1 MADFRSDTVTVADD
15 RMCEAMVTAEV
26 GDDFYGEDPTV
37 DELERTAARMV
48 GKDAGL
54 YLTNGTNANMVALLT
69 LCNVADGRSGRQVLT
84 HATSDIH
91 AWEAHTLAQVAGLQT
106 LPLPGRHGQLDLNA
120 LASALAAAD
129 PYAPRPAVVAIENTH
144 SASGGRPWS
153 VSEIDVV
160 ADLCDDAGVPLYC
173 DGARLFNAAVASGYS
188 ADEAVARCCSVS
200 ISLYKGLGAPMGS
213 VLCGSAEF
221 IEHARVLRRTLGSTF
236 RQAGHLAAAGLVGL
250 GRIADLADDHRRA
263 RDLWEG
269 FTHLLP
275 TDLLDEPPTTNI
287 VTLDIGAA
295 AGDLVETLAA
305 AGVRVTE
312 VVPGVVRFVTHRD
325 LTDDDIDVALRAA
338 AATFAPLR
346 AGAAG

>member
-15 RMCEAMVTAEV
+15 RMREAMVTAEV

-37 DELERTAARMV
+37 DDLERTAAQIV
-48 GKDAGL
+48 GKDAGVF
-54 YLTNGTNANMVALLT
+54 LTNGTSANMVALLT
-69 LCNVADGRSGRQVLT
+69 LCSVADGRSGRQVLT

-106 LPLPGRHGQLDLNA
+106 LPLPGRHGQLDPHA
-120 LASALAAAD
+120 LASALAATD

-153 VSEIDVV
+153 LSDIDVV
-160 ADLCDDAGVPLYC
+160 ADLCDAAGVPLYC
-173 DGARLFNAAVASGYS
+173 DGARLFNATVASGYG
-188 ADEAVARCCSVS
+188 ADEAVARCGAVS

-213 VLCGSAEF
+213 VLCGPAAF
-221 IEHARVLRRTLGSTF
+221 VEHARVLRRTLGSTF

-250 GRIADLADDHRRA
+250 SRVAELADDHRRA

-269 FTHLLP
+269 LAQVLP
-275 TDLLDEPPTTNI
+275 ADLLDEPPTTNI
-287 VTLDIGAA
+287 VTLDIGAD
-295 AGDLVETLAA
+295 AGTLVDSLSA

-325 LTDDDIDVALRAA
+325 LTDADIDAALRAA
-338 AATFAPLR
+338 AATFVPLQ
-346 AGAAG
+346 AGATR